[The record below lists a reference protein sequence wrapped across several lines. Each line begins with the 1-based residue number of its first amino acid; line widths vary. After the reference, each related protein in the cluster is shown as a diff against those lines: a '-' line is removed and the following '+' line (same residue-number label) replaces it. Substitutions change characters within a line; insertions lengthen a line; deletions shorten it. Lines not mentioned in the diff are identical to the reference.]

1 MIKIIDGKK
10 IAQSII
16 DELKKQPVPE
26 KIFAAILVGDDKIS
40 ESFLRQKE
48 KVAKELGIDF
58 RIYKFPAELKNDDLR
73 KEVGKIALLKRVGG
87 VIVQLPLPVNI
98 NKHYILNIIP
108 REKDVD
114 VLGERALGAFYTNRN
129 LVLPPAVETI
139 FEILKKPEVLFEK
152 NVSEVERA
160 WSPSEARRSEAESQ
174 AASERLGERDRAFS
188 KIKPLAI
195 AVVGAGFLIGK
206 PIAVWLMDKAK
217 ELAVFKKG
225 SDLSELK
232 NYDLVISGVGK
243 AELINPEMLKNGAGV
258 IDFGYST
265 DESGKIR
272 GDFDASQI
280 ENYKL
285 KIENLWYTPTPGG
298 TGPILVAK
306 LFENFYKLNIE

>member
-1 MIKIIDGKK
+1 
-10 IAQSII
+10 
-16 DELKKQPVPE
+16 
-26 KIFAAILVGDDKIS
+26 
-40 ESFLRQKE
+40 
-48 KVAKELGIDF
+48 
-58 RIYKFPAELKNDDLR
+58 
-73 KEVGKIALLKRVGG
+73 
-87 VIVQLPLPVNI
+87 
-98 NKHYILNIIP
+98 
-108 REKDVD
+108 
-114 VLGERALGAFYTNRN
+114 
-129 LVLPPAVETI
+129 
-139 FEILKKPEVLFEK
+139 
-152 NVSEVERA
+152 
-160 WSPSEARRSEAESQ
+160 
-174 AASERLGERDRAFS
+174 
-188 KIKPLAI
+188 
-195 AVVGAGFLIGK
+195 
-206 PIAVWLMDKAK
+206 MDKAK